1 MEKMEFKTKSQLAQE
16 RFHEYL
22 ENKLKTDGYSKVESD
37 LYFKFEEYIN
47 SR

>member
-22 ENKLKTDGYSKVESD
+22 ENKLKTDGYSEVESD
-37 LYFKFEEYIN
+37 LYL
-47 SR
+47 